1 MNKPIQKR
9 TLQTRARL
17 LEAARQVVEETG
29 YPGLR
34 TEEVVK
40 RAGTAKG
47 TFFAHFPD
55 KEALLDHLIGA
66 DLDTILDQMQADGPP
81 QTVTQLVESLI
92 PLLRYMGTER
102 EVFDVII
109 RRSGAA
115 AIEEIGPIAK
125 TFERQVILLMQWLES
140 PEFRRDVGPELLAE
154 GVQAFVVQT
163 IALNFCSLHN
173 TVDLPDRLRPYL
185 EAWLTPG
192 PQQGSEF
199 TDQKAP

>member
-29 YPGLR
+29 YPALR

-55 KEALLDHLIGA
+55 KDALMDHLIGA
-66 DLDTILDQMQADGPP
+66 DLDAILDHMQAGSAPNS
-81 QTVTQLVESLI
+81 VVQLVESLM
-92 PLLRYMGTER
+92 PLLRYMGAER

-115 AIEEIGPIAK
+115 AIEDIGPIAK
-125 TFERQVILLMQWLES
+125 TFERQVVLLMQWLDNS
-140 PEFRRDVGPELLAE
+140 AFRRDVGPDLLAE

-185 EAWLTPG
+185 EAWLTPS
-192 PQQGSEF
+192 PS
-199 TDQKAP
+199 